1 MTRYINRYVIILS
14 IFILGKAEDA
24 QKQEERRQ
32 LRAFVQKE
40 FREILR
46 EQKREHEDDDN
57 FLSVMI

>member
-46 EQKREHEDDDN
+46 EQKREHEDNDN
-57 FLSVMI
+57 FLSVMT